1 MTYRN
6 YLIKNNPTSS
16 YLLRIKIPKD
26 LRYYFDGKIGF
37 TMSLKNGIHSQSI
50 VFAKILR
57 LEVQSIFNSIRV
69 GTMSKINVNQ
79 IKDILRNKIERTL
92 THSQWVVTDTNTF
105 VESEVKDKIEE
116 INGEERILKTQIE
129 QNYDGVLEHI
139 EKEIARIIK
148 SRNLTLDSKSL
159 EFNQLRK
166 QFLELRLIRNTWKK
180 ELLEDSGKSIED
192 FRKEIYKKFNIKD
205 EPTDLDLL
213 LKLQTSE
220 SILGSRTHSND
231 LVTTSK
237 DNQIINDS
245 VITEPPK
252 KDDSPKLSEMKGDFL
267 GERLLSGFSPK
278 STREIGSTVDDFIEI
293 VGDIQIS
300 QVSPKDAREFKR
312 IIALLPKHR
321 HQSPRYSNLNIKQI
335 LELKNV
341 EGQEPKNI
349 NKLIYRVRIFFRW
362 LRNNYREY
370 VPQNYFEG
378 LSVQSKKVT
387 RPREGFSNE
396 ELNQIFDPA
405 KYLGYTIRN
414 LKRRTKLTSFFVP
427 LIGLLT
433 GMRLEEI
440 CQLRLKDIST
450 AGNYDVFKVVISEDT
465 KLKNIQSERIIPI
478 HENLKKLGF
487 LDYCK
492 YLRKL
497 KYERVFY
504 DLEKNRDGYGRNMGR
519 FFMDYLKKLEI
530 YQFQTKVFHSLR
542 HTFITNLLQN
552 GVREEVVN
560 GLDGHAQKTM
570 STTVY
575 FKGGFP
581 ADVLYEEGISKLNY
595 EGMDFEN
602 LKINWKNYI

>member
-50 VFAKILR
+50 GFAKILR

-148 SRNLTLDSKSL
+148 SKNLTLDSKSL

-237 DNQIINDS
+237 DNQIS
-245 VITEPPK
+245 
-252 KDDSPKLSEMKGDFL
+252 M
-267 GERLLSGFSPK
+267 
-278 STREIGSTVDDFIEI
+278 
-293 VGDIQIS
+293 
-300 QVSPKDAREFKR
+300 
-312 IIALLPKHR
+312 
-321 HQSPRYSNLNIKQI
+321 I
-335 LELKNV
+335 L
-341 EGQEPKNI
+341 
-349 NKLIYRVRIFFRW
+349 
-362 LRNNYREY
+362 
-370 VPQNYFEG
+370 
-378 LSVQSKKVT
+378 
-387 RPREGFSNE
+387 
-396 ELNQIFDPA
+396 
-405 KYLGYTIRN
+405 
-414 LKRRTKLTSFFVP
+414 
-427 LIGLLT
+427 
-433 GMRLEEI
+433 
-440 CQLRLKDIST
+440 
-450 AGNYDVFKVVISEDT
+450 
-465 KLKNIQSERIIPI
+465 
-478 HENLKKLGF
+478 
-487 LDYCK
+487 
-492 YLRKL
+492 
-497 KYERVFY
+497 
-504 DLEKNRDGYGRNMGR
+504 
-519 FFMDYLKKLEI
+519 
-530 YQFQTKVFHSLR
+530 
-542 HTFITNLLQN
+542 
-552 GVREEVVN
+552 
-560 GLDGHAQKTM
+560 
-570 STTVY
+570 
-575 FKGGFP
+575 
-581 ADVLYEEGISKLNY
+581 
-595 EGMDFEN
+595 
-602 LKINWKNYI
+602 

>member
-105 VESEVKDKIEE
+105 VESQVKKKIDE
-116 INGEERILKTQIE
+116 INNDEGILNIQIE
-129 QNYDGVLEHI
+129 QNYDVVLEHI
-139 EKEIARIIK
+139 EKEIERNLK
-148 SRNLTLDSKSL
+148 KKNLTLDSKSL

-192 FRKEIYKKFNIKD
+192 FRKEIYKKFNL
-205 EPTDLDLL
+205 EVAT
-213 LKLQTSE
+213 
-220 SILGSRTHSND
+220 
-231 LVTTSK
+231 
-237 DNQIINDS
+237 DNQIIKDS
-245 VITEPPK
+245 GILEPPK
-252 KDDSPKLSEMKGDFL
+252 KDDSPTLSEMKGDFL

-427 LIGLLT
+427 LIGLHT

-581 ADVLYEEGISKLNY
+581 SDVLYEEGISKLNY

>member
-148 SRNLTLDSKSL
+148 SKNLTLDSKSL

-192 FRKEIYKKFNIKD
+192 FRNEIYKKFNIKD
-205 EPTDLDLL
+205 EPTDL
-213 LKLQTSE
+213 
-220 SILGSRTHSND
+220 
-231 LVTTSK
+231 VTASK

-252 KDDSPKLSEMKGDFL
+252 KDDSPKLSEMKDDFL

-427 LIGLLT
+427 LIGLHT

>member
-148 SRNLTLDSKSL
+148 SKDLTIDSKSL
-159 EFNQLRK
+159 EFKELRK
-166 QFLELRLIRNTWKK
+166 QFLELRLIRSKWKK
-180 ELLEDSGKSIED
+180 ELLEDSGKSVND
-192 FRKEIYKKFNIKD
+192 FRNEIYKKFNIEEEKLTPVIENYAP
-205 EPTDLDLL
+205 EPT
-213 LKLQTSE
+213 QPY
-220 SILGSRTHSND
+220 
-231 LVTTSK
+231 LVEKEDKPS
-237 DNQIINDS
+237 QID
-245 VITEPPK
+245 V
-252 KDDSPKLSEMKGDFL
+252 SPKLSEMKEEFI

-278 STREIGSTVDDFIEI
+278 STRELESTIDDLIEI
-293 VGDIQIS
+293 IGDIPILKVTPNNARDFKKIIS
-300 QVSPKDAREFKR
+300 S
-312 IIALLPKHR
+312 LPKYR
-321 HQSPRYSNLNIKQI
+321 NQSPRYRGLTIKQI
-335 LELKNV
+335 LSLDGV

-349 NKLIYRVRIFFRW
+349 NKLIYRVRVFFKW
-362 LRNNYREY
+362 LKNNYSEY
-370 VPQNYFEG
+370 VPQNHFDG
-378 LSVQSKKVT
+378 LSIQEKKFDK
-387 RPREGFSNE
+387 PRDIFTNK
-396 ELNQIFDPA
+396 ELHKIFDTTPF
-405 KYLGYTIRN
+405 LNNTIRN
-414 LKRRTKLTSFFVP
+414 PHRRNKLASYFVP
-427 LIGLLT
+427 IIAIHT

-440 CQLRLKDIST
+440 CQLRLEDVYKEGTVDIIRVT
-450 AGNYDVFKVVISEDT
+450 ISKET
-465 KLKNIQSERIIPI
+465 KLKTVTSQRIVPI
-478 HENLKKLGF
+478 HENLKRVGF
-487 LDYCK
+487 LEYCNYMK
-492 YLRKL
+492 KQ
-497 KYERVFY
+497 KKERVFW
-504 DLEKNRDGYGRNMGR
+504 DLTKSRDGYGRNIGR
-519 FFMDYLKKLEI
+519 YFMEYLRKVGVYE
-530 YQFQTKVFHSLR
+530 FQSKVFHSLR

-560 GLDGHAQKTM
+560 GLCGHKQKTM
-570 STTVY
+570 STTIY

-581 ADVLYEEGISKLNY
+581 SDLLYEEGISKLNF
-595 EGMDFEN
+595 EGINFGK
-602 LKINWKNYI
+602 LKIDWKKLIG

>member
-50 VFAKILR
+50 GFAKILR

-192 FRKEIYKKFNIKD
+192 FREEIYKKFNIKD

-220 SILGSRTHSND
+220 SILGSRILRSGLDKKNVFARNTH
-231 LVTTSK
+231 L
-237 DNQIINDS
+237 QP
-245 VITEPPK
+245 VIENYVPEPIEPYK
-252 KDDSPKLSEMKGDFL
+252 VAKRHSPFFCDMF
-267 GERLLSGFSPK
+267 
-278 STREIGSTVDDFIEI
+278 
-293 VGDIQIS
+293 
-300 QVSPKDAREFKR
+300 
-312 IIALLPKHR
+312 PKHIER
-321 HQSPRYSNLNIKQI
+321 M
-335 LELKNV
+335 
-341 EGQEPKNI
+341 
-349 NKLIYRVRIFFRW
+349 
-362 LRNNYREY
+362 RE
-370 VPQNYFEG
+370 N
-378 LSVQSKKVT
+378 
-387 RPREGFSNE
+387 
-396 ELNQIFDPA
+396 
-405 KYLGYTIRN
+405 
-414 LKRRTKLTSFFVP
+414 KRRDRTINETIETYKDVIELLGNKPVGEYTK
-427 LIGLLT
+427 IDG
-433 GMRLEEI
+433 
-440 CQLRLKDIST
+440 
-450 AGNYDVFKVVISEDT
+450 
-465 KLKNIQSERIIPI
+465 
-478 HENLKKLGF
+478 
-487 LDYCK
+487 
-492 YLRKL
+492 
-497 KYERVFY
+497 
-504 DLEKNRDGYGRNMGR
+504 RDCRN
-519 FFMDYLKKLEI
+519 
-530 YQFQTKVFHSLR
+530 S
-542 HTFITNLLQN
+542 
-552 GVREEVVN
+552 
-560 GLDGHAQKTM
+560 
-570 STTVY
+570 
-575 FKGGFP
+575 
-581 ADVLYEEGISKLNY
+581 
-595 EGMDFEN
+595 
-602 LKINWKNYI
+602 

>member
-37 TMSLKNGIHSQSI
+37 TMSLKNGIYSQSI
-50 VFAKILR
+50 VFAKILH
-57 LEVQSIFNSIRV
+57 LEVESIFNSIRM
-69 GTMSKINVNQ
+69 GTMSKIDINQ
-79 IKDILRNKIERTL
+79 IKDILKDKIDRTL
-92 THSQWVVTDTNTF
+92 THTQWVVADTNTF
-105 VESEVKDKIEE
+105 VESEVKKRIEE
-116 INGEERILKTQIE
+116 INTEERNLQSQIE
-129 QNYDGVLEHI
+129 QDYDVVLEHI
-139 EKEIARIIK
+139 EKEIERTLK
-148 SRNLTLDSKSL
+148 KKDLTLDSKSL
-159 EFNQLRK
+159 EFTQLRK

-180 ELLEDSGKSIED
+180 EMLEDSGKSIED
-192 FRKEIYKKFNIKD
+192 FRKEIYTKFNIKD

-213 LKLQTSE
+213 SKLQSSE
-220 SILGSRTHSND
+220 SILGSR
-231 LVTTSK
+231 VIK
-237 DNQIINDS
+237 DS
-245 VITEPPK
+245 VIQEPPK
-252 KDDSPKLSEMKGDFL
+252 KDDSPKLSEMKDDFL

-378 LSVQSKKVT
+378 LSVQSKKIT

-427 LIGLLT
+427 LIGLHT

-519 FFMDYLKKLEI
+519 FFMDYLKKIEL
-530 YQFQTKVFHSLR
+530 YQFQSKVFHSLR

-552 GVREEVVN
+552 GVREELVN
-560 GLDGHAQKTM
+560 GLDGHQQKTM
-570 STTVY
+570 STTIY

-581 ADVLYEEGISKLNY
+581 ADVLYEEGISKLNF
-595 EGMDFEN
+595 EGLDLEE
-602 LKINWKNYI
+602 LKINWKKYI

>member
-148 SRNLTLDSKSL
+148 SKNLTLDSKSL

-192 FRKEIYKKFNIKD
+192 FRNEIYKKFNIKD
-205 EPTDLDLL
+205 EPTDL
-213 LKLQTSE
+213 
-220 SILGSRTHSND
+220 
-231 LVTTSK
+231 VTASK

-252 KDDSPKLSEMKGDFL
+252 KDDSPKLSEMKDDFL

-427 LIGLLT
+427 LIGLHT

-440 CQLRLKDIST
+440 CQMRLKDIST

>member
-192 FRKEIYKKFNIKD
+192 FRKEIYKKFNL
-205 EPTDLDLL
+205 EVAT
-213 LKLQTSE
+213 
-220 SILGSRTHSND
+220 
-231 LVTTSK
+231 
-237 DNQIINDS
+237 DNQIIKDS
-245 VITEPPK
+245 GILEPPK
-252 KDDSPKLSEMKGDFL
+252 KDDSTTLSEMKGDFL
-267 GERLLSGFSPK
+267 GERLMSGFSPK

-427 LIGLLT
+427 LIGLHT

>member
-1 MTYRN
+1 MTYRT
-6 YLIKNNPTSS
+6 YLVRKNPSNS
-16 YLLRIKIPKD
+16 YLLRIKIPHD
-26 LRYYFDGKIGF
+26 LRYYFDGRIDF

-50 VFAKILR
+50 VFAKILQM
-57 LEVQSIFNSIRV
+57 EVQSIFNSIRM

-205 EPTDLDLL
+205 EPTDL
-213 LKLQTSE
+213 
-220 SILGSRTHSND
+220 
-231 LVTTSK
+231 VTASK

-245 VITEPPK
+245 VITEPSK
-252 KDDSPKLSEMKGDFL
+252 KDDSPKLSEMKDDFL

-427 LIGLLT
+427 LIGLHT

-440 CQLRLKDIST
+440 CQMRLKDIST
-450 AGNYDVFKVVISEDT
+450 AGDYDVFKVVISEDT

-519 FFMDYLKKLEI
+519 FFTDYLRKLDL
-530 YQFQTKVFHSLR
+530 YQHQTKVFHSLR

-581 ADVLYEEGISKLNY
+581 SDVLYEEGISKLNY

>member
-1 MTYRN
+1 MTYRS
-6 YLIKNNPTSS
+6 YLVRKNSSSS
-16 YLLRIKIPKD
+16 YLLNIKIPRD
-26 LRYYFDGKIGF
+26 LREYFGRNQFKI
-37 TMSLKNGIHSQSI
+37 SLKNGIHSQSLL
-50 VFAKILR
+50 FAKVLY
-57 LEVQSIFNSIRV
+57 LEVQSIFSSIRM
-69 GTMSKINVNQ
+69 GTISKITVKQ
-79 IKDILRNKIERTL
+79 VKDILKDKIERTL
-92 THSQWVVTDTNTF
+92 NHSKHIVVDTNTF
-105 VESEVKDKIEE
+105 IESEVKDKIEE
-116 INGEERILKTQIE
+116 INGDERILRTQLE

-205 EPTDLDLL
+205 EPTDL
-213 LKLQTSE
+213 
-220 SILGSRTHSND
+220 
-231 LVTTSK
+231 VTASK

-252 KDDSPKLSEMKGDFL
+252 KDDSPKLSEMKDDFL

-427 LIGLLT
+427 LIGLHT

-519 FFMDYLKKLEI
+519 FFTDYLRKLDL
-530 YQFQTKVFHSLR
+530 YQHQTKVFHSLR

>member
-50 VFAKILR
+50 GFAKILR

-148 SRNLTLDSKSL
+148 SKDLTIDSKSL
-159 EFNQLRK
+159 EFKELRK
-166 QFLELRLIRNTWKK
+166 QFLELRLIRSKWKK
-180 ELLEDSGKSIED
+180 ELLEDSGKSVND
-192 FRKEIYKKFNIKD
+192 FRNEIYKKFNIEEEKITPVKENYAP
-205 EPTDLDLL
+205 EPT
-213 LKLQTSE
+213 QPY
-220 SILGSRTHSND
+220 
-231 LVTTSK
+231 LVEKEDKPS
-237 DNQIINDS
+237 QID
-245 VITEPPK
+245 V
-252 KDDSPKLSEMKGDFL
+252 SPKLSEMKEEFI

-278 STREIGSTVDDFIEI
+278 STRELESTIDDLIEI
-293 VGDIQIS
+293 IGDIPILKVTPNNARDFKKIIS
-300 QVSPKDAREFKR
+300 S
-312 IIALLPKHR
+312 LPKYR
-321 HQSPRYSNLNIKQI
+321 NQSPRYRGLTIKQI
-335 LELKNV
+335 LSLDGV

-349 NKLIYRVRIFFRW
+349 NKLIYRVRVFFKW
-362 LRNNYREY
+362 LKNNYSEY
-370 VPQNYFEG
+370 VPQNHFDG
-378 LSVQSKKVT
+378 LSIQEKKFDK
-387 RPREGFSNE
+387 PRDIFTNK
-396 ELNQIFDPA
+396 ELHKIFDTTPF
-405 KYLGYTIRN
+405 LNNTIRN
-414 LKRRTKLTSFFVP
+414 PHRRNKLASYFVP
-427 LIGLLT
+427 IIAIHT

-440 CQLRLKDIST
+440 CQLRLEDVYKEGTVDIIRVT
-450 AGNYDVFKVVISEDT
+450 ISKET
-465 KLKNIQSERIIPI
+465 KLKTVTSQRIVPI
-478 HENLKKLGF
+478 HENLKRVGF
-487 LDYCK
+487 LEYCNYMK
-492 YLRKL
+492 KQ
-497 KYERVFY
+497 KKERVFW
-504 DLEKNRDGYGRNMGR
+504 DLTKSRDGYGRNIGR
-519 FFMDYLKKLEI
+519 YFMEYLRKVGVYE
-530 YQFQTKVFHSLR
+530 FQSKVFHSLR

-560 GLDGHAQKTM
+560 GLCGHKQKTM
-570 STTVY
+570 STTIY

-581 ADVLYEEGISKLNY
+581 SDLLYEEGISKLNF
-595 EGMDFEN
+595 EGINFGK
-602 LKINWKNYI
+602 LKIDWKKLIG